1 MQDYSRET
9 VKNIIEKINDKYFLP
24 DIQRNFVWKPIQ
36 VYTLF
41 DSLLRDY
48 PISTLLFWKL
58 DGQYIDENKIKKL
71 KFVNKSDANNE
82 LDTSINPE
90 KEYSLVLDGQQ
101 RLTTFYLVLKGN

>member
-1 MQDYSRET
+1 MQDYARET
-9 VKNIIEKINDKYFLP
+9 VKNIVEKINSKYFLP

-48 PISTLLFWKL
+48 PISTLLFWNL
-58 DGQYIDENKIKKL
+58 NGQYIDQNKIKKL
-71 KFVNKSDANNE
+71 KFVNKSNAKNE

-90 KEYSLVLDGQQ
+90 KEYSGSAVFCGH
-101 RLTTFYLVLKGN
+101 

>member
-1 MQDYSRET
+1 MQDYIRDT

-24 DIQRNFVWKPIQ
+24 DIQRDFVWKPIQ

-48 PISTLLFWKL
+48 PINTLLFWKL
-58 DGQYIDENKIKKL
+58 NGQYLENNKIKKL
-71 KFVNKSDANNE
+71 KFVNKSNEKNE

-90 KEYSLVLDGQQ
+90 KEY
-101 RLTTFYLVLKGN
+101 YLVLAERVNENETHPSII